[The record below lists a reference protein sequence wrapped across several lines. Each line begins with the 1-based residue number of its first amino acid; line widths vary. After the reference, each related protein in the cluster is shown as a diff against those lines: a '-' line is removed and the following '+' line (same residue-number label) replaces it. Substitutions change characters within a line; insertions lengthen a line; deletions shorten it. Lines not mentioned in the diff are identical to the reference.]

1 MATLKKPVHRGE
13 KNRNIFAP
21 QLLSEEQ
28 AKLKRTLAKGPST
41 YDVRVHTGWGST
53 KKIHTIQGASA
64 GHQLCF
70 VELKLQVCV
79 SNSGGSAIYI
89 NNGLLR
95 HTLHVHHGPE
105 QGQVGHGSG
114 KEGGSKVVCF

>member
-1 MATLKKPVHRGE
+1 MQEYILYIQATFDHLNV
-13 KNRNIFAP
+13 
-21 QLLSEEQ
+21 
-28 AKLKRTLAKGPST
+28 
-41 YDVRVHTGWGST
+41 
-53 KKIHTIQGASA
+53 QGASA
-64 GHQLCF
+64 GHQLYF
-70 VELKLQVCV
+70 VESILRISL
-79 SNSGGSAIYI
+79 SNSGGSAPYI